1 MDSNKGKIDEFT
13 SIIREF
19 NTLNHN
25 TYISVT
31 GGTGHLGRNLIEM
44 LLGQGQKVKALKRN
58 LETPYQHPNL
68 TWIQGDLSDLIKL
81 NSLLDKSA
89 AIIHC
94 ASAISLGELNQD
106 LVYDVNVTGTCNLLK
121 ACSERDIKFIYISS
135 STAVQDSMDNEL
147 FDENRP
153 YKSDT
158 KFYYAY
164 TKAIAEQQVLSAV
177 EKNNLDACIIRPTAI
192 IGPAD
197 HHPSRFG
204 ATILDLYSAKL
215 PFITDGGYNMIDV
228 RDLSQTIINCISM
241 GKKGRV
247 YLAGGQYLSLKEL
260 SKLVNPD
267 KIPPSIPVDF
277 LILILPLINLYDKL
291 FKLKWP
297 VSRESLYTLKFSPK
311 KMDSSRAI
319 KELLHK
325 SRPIKNTLVDLIKWF
340 NENK

>member
-1 MDSNKGKIDEFT
+1 ME
-13 SIIREF
+13 
-19 NTLNHN
+19 HN

-44 LLGQGQKVKALKRN
+44 LLQQGNKVKALKRN
-58 LETPYQHPNL
+58 LETPYQHENL
-68 TWIQGDLSDLIKL
+68 IWVQGDLSDLANL
-81 NSLLDKSA
+81 NLLLDNSS

-94 ASAISLGELNQD
+94 ASAISLGELDQD
-106 LVYDVNVTGTCNLLK
+106 FIYDVNVTGTSNLLK
-121 ACSERDIKFIYISS
+121 ACSKRDIKLIYISS
-135 STAVQDSMDNEL
+135 STAVQDSIENEI

-158 KFYYAY
+158 KFYYAF
-164 TKAIAEQQVLSAV
+164 TKALAEQRVLSEV
-177 EKNNLDACIIRPTAI
+177 EKNDLDACIIRPTAI

-197 HHPSRFG
+197 HVPSRFG
-204 ATILDLYSAKL
+204 LTILDLYKGKL

-247 YLAGGQYLSLKEL
+247 YLTGGEYLSLKGL
-260 SKLVNPD
+260 AKLVNPK
-267 KIPPSIPVDF
+267 KIPKCIPVDF

-297 VSRESLYTLKFSPK
+297 ISKESLYTLKFSPK

-319 KELLHK
+319 KELLHQP
-325 SRPIKNTLVDLIKWF
+325 RPVKNTLEDLIKWF
-340 NENK
+340 NEN

>member
-1 MDSNKGKIDEFT
+1 
-13 SIIREF
+13 
-19 NTLNHN
+19 LNHN

>member
-1 MDSNKGKIDEFT
+1 LDS
-13 SIIREF
+13 
-19 NTLNHN
+19 N

-31 GGTGHLGRNLIEM
+31 GGTGHLGRNLIDM
-44 LLGQGQKVKALKRN
+44 LLQQGKQVKALKRS
-58 LETPYQHPNL
+58 LETPYHHPNL
-68 TWIQGDLSDLIKL
+68 TWIQGDLSNLIKL
-81 NSLLDKSA
+81 NSLLDNSA

-94 ASAISLGELNQD
+94 ASAISLGELDQD
-106 LVYDVNVTGTCNLLK
+106 FVYNVNVTGTSNLLK

-135 STAVQDSMDNEL
+135 STAVQDSVDNEL

-158 KFYYAY
+158 KFYYAF
-164 TKAIAEQQVLSAV
+164 TKAIAEQRVLSAV

-197 HHPSRFG
+197 YLPSRFG
-204 ATILDLYSAKL
+204 VTILDLYRAKL

-247 YLAGGQYLSLKEL
+247 YLTGGQYLSLKEL
-260 SKLVNPD
+260 SKLVNPN
-267 KIPPSIPVDF
+267 KIPTCIPVDF
-277 LILILPLINLYDKL
+277 LILILPLIKLYDKL

-297 VSRESLYTLKFSPK
+297 ISSESLYTLKFSPK

-319 KELLHK
+319 KELLHHP
-325 SRPIKNTLVDLIKWF
+325 RPIKNTIEDLITWF

>member
-1 MDSNKGKIDEFT
+1 MN
-13 SIIREF
+13 
-19 NTLNHN
+19 NN

-31 GGTGHLGRNLIEM
+31 GGTGHLGRNLIDM
-44 LLGQGQKVKALKRN
+44 LLEQGQKVKALKRN
-58 LETPYQHPNL
+58 LDTPYQHPNL
-68 TWIQGDLSDLIKL
+68 TWIQGDLSDLKKL
-81 NSLLDKSA
+81 NSLLENSA

-94 ASAISLGELNQD
+94 ASAISLGELDQD
-106 LVYDVNVTGTCNLLK
+106 VVYDVNVTGTSNLLK
-121 ACSERDIKFIYISS
+121 ACSERDVKFIYISS
-135 STAVQDSMDNEL
+135 STAVQDSVDNEL

-164 TKAIAEQQVLSAV
+164 TKAIAEQQVLSSV

-204 ATILDLYSAKL
+204 ATIRDLYRAKL

-241 GKKGRV
+241 GKKGQI

-319 KELLHK
+319 KELLHQP
-325 SRPIKNTLVDLIKWF
+325 RPIKNTIEDLIKWF